1 MRNEN
6 KMKNGW
12 DATLKNIYIILY
24 EEYGILMKKKYTHI
38 YLYLLIDISRI
49 MIGMKNGERI

>member
-1 MRNEN
+1 MGRNIE
-6 KMKNGW
+6 KY
-12 DATLKNIYIILY
+12 IYIILY

-49 MIGMKNGERI
+49 MMGMKNGERI